1 MLEAILGSASA
12 ERVLLFLAARGEGYA
27 TEIARVFDVDLSP
40 IQKQLD
46 RMERVGLIKHKK
58 QGRKKVYSLDAEYPL
73 AAELNNLVT
82 AALAKL
88 PAPLRKKLVSSS
100 YGEVIN
106 RDVIETLARSKAEL
120 TKRYGVN
127 SLALFGS
134 VARGTEGKD
143 SDIDVLVGFD
153 GPATSERYF
162 GVQFYLEDLLGK
174 PVDLITE
181 RALRPELKPFID
193 RDRINV

>member
-1 MLEAILGSASA
+1 MDIEVLLESFDGAFAPNTLRAYRADFAQFALWCA
-12 ERVLLFLAARGEGYA
+12 ERLQDPWQIGGE
-27 TEIARVFDVDLSP
+27 
-40 IQKQLD
+40 
-46 RMERVGLIKHKK
+46 
-58 QGRKKVYSLDAEYPL
+58 PL
-73 AAELNNLVT
+73 AAELNTLVT
-82 AALAKL
+82 SALAKV
-88 PAPLRKKLVSSS
+88 PASLRKKLVSSS

-106 RDVIETLARSKAEL
+106 REVIEALARSKAGL

-134 VARGTEGKD
+134 VARGTAGKD

-162 GVQFYLEDLLGK
+162 GVQFYLEDLFGK